1 MQFAVR
7 ELLREI
13 PGTGIVELDAEGLF
27 VFLPHRL
34 INKLPPSLKFPVTE
48 EMIEQVTFPEIDKAY
63 MLALTMRRKRLASGN
78 EEQA

>member
-1 MQFAVR
+1 MVPAWHTRTRGSSSASRPRSSPF
-7 ELLREI
+7 L
-13 PGTGIVELDAEGLF
+13 
-27 VFLPHRL
+27 FLPHRL

-48 EMIEQVTFPEIDKAY
+48 EMMEQVTFPEIDKAY